1 VAGAAGTAVDTVP
14 EVLDPL
20 RDLLVAELG
29 DVLGDAVLDV
39 RLEAGRDLW
48 VRVSTEAW
56 LPLARLLQGL
66 GFQYFCF
73 LSVIDWLPSPYGRS
87 LDSEVDRV
95 VEHAPARQSGPVEHG
110 YTGGDTRFQ
119 VFARLYSTDRKLGLT
134 VKADVPDE
142 TIAVESWSG
151 VYAGANWH
159 EREAHEMYG
168 VEFVGHP
175 ALKNLYLPG
184 GFEGHPLRKDFPLLS
199 RLVKPWPGLVD
210 VEGMPGAEDAA
221 GDDRSPRPTI
231 GAGTGHQA
239 RRRRRGSD
247 LRSTTAGVHRR
258 PGLRRAGQPRDR
270 DRGDDPQHRAPAP
283 GHPRDAAHRRQA
295 RR

>member
-1 VAGAAGTAVDTVP
+1 MSSSDSDVAPASSDVAAGGASTAVDTVP

-20 RDLLVAELG
+20 RDLLVAELS
-29 DVLGDAVLDV
+29 DVLGESVLDV

-56 LPLARLLQGL
+56 LPLARLLQSL

-95 VEHAPARQSGPVEHG
+95 LEHAPPRESGPLEHG

-119 VFARLYSTDRKLGLT
+119 VFARLYSIDRKLGLT
-134 VKADVPDE
+134 VKADVPDG
-142 TIAVESWSG
+142 TTAVESWSG

-199 RLVKPWPGLVD
+199 RLVKPWPGIVD
-210 VEGMPGAEDAA
+210 VEGMPGTEDAA
-221 GDDRSPRPTI
+221 SD
-231 GAGTGHQA
+231 AGG
-239 RRRRRGSD
+239 GE
-247 LRSTTAGVHRR
+247 
-258 PGLRRAGQPRDR
+258 
-270 DRGDDPQHRAPAP
+270 
-283 GHPRDAAHRRQA
+283 
-295 RR
+295 